1 MSADIH
7 RLLLG
12 CKSNIGSSDNRVPM
26 WTGIGGELVFYN
38 DVFYNDR
45 VEIYGEKNNFQ
56 GCDGDPKNCIFDN
69 PFFRKETQ
77 KRWKNYD

>member
-1 MSADIH
+1 
-7 RLLLG
+7 
-12 CKSNIGSSDNRVPM
+12 M

-77 KRWKNYD
+77 KRWKNYDWKRRKDLIRKFKNEHGG